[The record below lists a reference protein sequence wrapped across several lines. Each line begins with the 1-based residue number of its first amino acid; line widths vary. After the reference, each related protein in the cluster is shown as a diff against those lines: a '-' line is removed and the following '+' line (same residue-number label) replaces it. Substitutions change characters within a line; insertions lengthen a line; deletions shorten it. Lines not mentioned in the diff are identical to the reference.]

1 MLGAAASILRG
12 TADVQESGVPQ
23 SAQESAPENSL
34 DRLEAMN
41 NAYLG
46 CLSNCLFNGL
56 EFTVMCYWIFALG
69 TAALFVTAWLTSML
83 FHNPGP
89 GVVVGA
95 IFWYSILLSLILREL
110 LKCRRRRNA
119 YLVEMSRDPG
129 NSARISSATPGS
141 PGTQSDTSRHHWWQI
156 AFTRS

>member
-1 MLGAAASILRG
+1 MLALLRDAASILRG
-12 TADVQESGVPQ
+12 TDVQESGVPR
-23 SAQESAPENSL
+23 SEQESAPVDSL

-46 CLSNCLFNGL
+46 CLSDSASCLYNMYMYSIIVYIG
-56 EFTVMCYWIFALG
+56 I
-69 TAALFVTAWLTSML
+69 TAIIVTAGLTWMLTALL

-95 IFWYSILLSLILREL
+95 IFWYSILLSLILREI

-119 YLVEMSRDPG
+119 YLIEMSRDPG
-129 NSARISSATPGS
+129 NSARSPLSNPV
-141 PGTQSDTSRHHWWQI
+141 PGT
-156 AFTRS
+156 